1 MRPLALA
8 VAVGALLAGPAAAQD
23 QAPAAAPPATA
34 PPPAA
39 APAPP
44 QAPPNLETLPPSDA
58 AGILGKSV
66 WGANGEDMGLVV
78 DVIVDRA
85 GVPQAAVIDFGGFL
99 GVGSRKIAVDW
110 TLLEFR
116 PGDDKKPV
124 SLNLD
129 PAALKAAPEF
139 KPGAQPIAIVG
150 APPPPPDHAGG
161 DK

>member
-8 VAVGALLAGPAAAQD
+8 IAVGALLAGRAAAQD

-34 PPPAA
+34 P
-39 APAPP
+39 APAP
-44 QAPPNLETLPPSDA
+44 APPNLETLPASDA

-78 DVIVDRA
+78 DVIVDQA
-85 GVPQAAVIDFGGFL
+85 GVPKAAVIDFGGFL

-110 TLLEFR
+110 NLLEFR
-116 PGDDKKPV
+116 PGDTKKPM

-129 PAALKAAPEF
+129 PAALKAAPEY
-139 KPGAQPIAIVG
+139 KPGTQPIAIVG
-150 APPPPPDHAGG
+150 APPQPPDRAGG
-161 DK
+161 NK

>member
-8 VAVGALLAGPAAAQD
+8 VAVGALLTGPAAAQD

-34 PPPAA
+34 TAPAP

-44 QAPPNLETLPPSDA
+44 PPNLETLPASDA

-66 WGANGEDMGLVV
+66 WGANGEDMGLIV

-85 GVPQAAVIDFGGFL
+85 AVPQAAVIDFGGFL

-110 TLLEFR
+110 SLLEFR
-116 PGDDKKPV
+116 PGDEKKPV

-129 PAALKAAPEF
+129 PAALKAAPEY

-150 APPPPPDHAGG
+150 APPPQLDHAGG

>member
-8 VAVGALLAGPAAAQD
+8 VAVGALLTGPAAAQD
-23 QAPAAAPPATA
+23 QAPAAAPPAA
-34 PPPAA
+34 VP
-39 APAPP
+39 APATTP
-44 QAPPNLETLPPSDA
+44 APRPNLETLPASDA

-78 DVIVDRA
+78 DVIVDQA

-110 TLLEFR
+110 SLLEFR
-116 PGDDKKPV
+116 PGDAKKPV
-124 SLNLD
+124 SLSLD
-129 PAALKAAPEF
+129 PAALKAAPEY

-150 APPPPPDHAGG
+150 APLQPPDHASG